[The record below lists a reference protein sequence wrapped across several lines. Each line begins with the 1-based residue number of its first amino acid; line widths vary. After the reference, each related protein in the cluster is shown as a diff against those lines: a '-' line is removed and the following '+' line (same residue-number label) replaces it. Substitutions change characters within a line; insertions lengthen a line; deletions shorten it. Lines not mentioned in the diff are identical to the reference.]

1 MENTYTYTAR
11 SAENSEEIVTFTL
24 HDHHMSV
31 GLGVP
36 LEQVERVLAET
47 EMEAEG
53 EEAPQPQI
61 WLKPV
66 AVSLLE
72 RGTGP
77 FRLEDVSA
85 TADAGW
91 LRVSAWYR
99 AGGLALAPL
108 TLVNGPVDN
117 PQGAQAFVE
126 EVDRRKEEIVG
137 PLGSLN
143 VLDYWLTWIA
153 AGVALFALF
162 QVIRRKGRA

>member
-11 SAENSEEIVTFTL
+11 SAANPEEVVTFTL

-47 EMEAEG
+47 ETEAEG
-53 EEAPQPQI
+53 EDAPQPQI

-77 FRLEDVSA
+77 FRLADVSA
-85 TADAGW
+85 TADDGW

-117 PQGAQAFVE
+117 PQGAQAFVD

-143 VLDYWLTWIA
+143 LLDYWFTWIA
-153 AGVALFALF
+153 AGVALLALF

>member
-11 SAENSEEIVTFTL
+11 SAENPEEIVTFTL

-47 EMEAEG
+47 ETEEG
-53 EEAPQPQI
+53 EEAPHPHI

-77 FRLEDVSA
+77 FRLADVSA
-85 TADAGW
+85 TADDGW

-117 PQGAQAFVE
+117 PQGAQAFVD

-143 VLDYWLTWIA
+143 VLDYWFTWIA